1 MFELLFL
8 IVFVLSFAVFGLSLL
23 SVMVVI
29 GVSLAFMLLMGMVG
43 LIVKMLPWLLV
54 IALVVLWV
62 RHQRVR

>member
-8 IVFVLSFAVFGLSLL
+8 LVFVLSFAVFGLSLL
-23 SVMVVI
+23 SVVVVI
-29 GVSLAFMLLMGMVG
+29 GVSLAFMLLMGMVSF
-43 LIVKMLPWLLV
+43 IVKMLPWLLV